1 MQTFIGDYKCK
12 LDTKGRVLLPSVF
25 RKLLNGDSEGRCVLR
40 KNLHEKC
47 LDLFPMAEWERQIEM
62 VRSKV
67 NPFSKKHA
75 GFLREFYRGTAEVQ
89 IDNSGRI
96 LIPKKFFDWAG
107 FNKDITLAGQDDKI
121 EIWDTE
127 TYEKPSLSEEEFS
140 CLANEILGGELNSEM

>member
-67 NPFSKKHA
+67 NPFNKKHA